1 MKKQVKKITLKTD
14 KIVNLSN
21 AQAQKVQGGRPVLS
35 HTELEGTCTCPK
47 IYRMHKPF

>member
-21 AQAQKVQGGRPVLS
+21 NQAMNVQGGRRAECATS
-35 HTELEGTCTCPK
+35 AKDAKTYYTCL
-47 IYRMHKPF
+47 

>member
-21 AQAQKVQGGRPVLS
+21 VQAQNVQGGARPTANSCKNANGLY
-35 HTELEGTCTCPK
+35 TC
-47 IYRMHKPF
+47 M